1 MSSDRDPSDDFDPF
15 APDDEDGRS
24 EGDQRRLYERVLPAV
39 IQRLV
44 ERAVETGVEK
54 LTEAP
59 ENLRDLVSDL
69 KLPKEAAQYLYHQMD
84 DTKKGVYRVVAK
96 ELRDVLEHT
105 NFADEIADVLTK
117 LSFEINTTI
126 RFVPNPAGHDLDDED
141 ETGDDEDEG
150 EPAVGAKGP
159 ASKIPRPRVVSKVA
173 VKTRSKP
180 DRWSDD

>member
-1 MSSDRDPSDDFDPF
+1 
-15 APDDEDGRS
+15 DGRS
-24 EGDQRRLYERVLPAV
+24 EGDQKRLYERVLPAV

-59 ENLRDLVSDL
+59 ENLRELVNDL
-69 KLPKEAAQYLYHQMD
+69 KIPGEAGQYLYQQMD

-126 RFVPNPAGHDLDDED
+126 RFVPNPAGLDPDEED
-141 ETGDDEDEG
+141 ETGGDEDEVD
-150 EPAVGAKGP
+150 PAEGPKRP
-159 ASKIPRPRVVSKVA
+159 ASKIPRPKVVSKVA
-173 VKTRSKP
+173 VKARNTP
-180 DRWSDD
+180 DRRSDD